1 MQAMNKTLPLGVP
14 EAIRV
19 RRTTKKFKP
28 DPIPEA
34 TLKELIALTLAAPSS
49 CNIQPWRIILID
61 DPRQKDALAKAAWNQ
76 AQVATAPV
84 TFVFAISI
92 RGWEKT
98 IERTIETATGL
109 GAWTEKTA
117 DYFRGSI
124 PGFQDGLGDK
134 QREYAIKDAMIAATH
149 LALAAESLGLNSCFM
164 NGWIEEGV
172 KEVIGARGNPDIA
185 IALLLPIGYGESAYI
200 YAGRLP
206 EEITVFRNRLTA
218 V

>member
-1 MQAMNKTLPLGVP
+1 MSSPSPLSVP
-14 EAIRV
+14 DAIRA

-49 CNIQPWRIILID
+49 FNLQQWRIIVID
-61 DPRQKDALAKAAWNQ
+61 DPVQKAALAKASWNQ

-84 TFVFAISI
+84 TFVFAASI

-98 IERTIETATGL
+98 LEQTITTACEL
-109 GAWTEKTA
+109 GAWSDKTA
-117 DYFRGSI
+117 NYFRGSI
-124 PGFQDGLGDK
+124 PGFQTGLADK
-134 QREYAIKDAMIAATH
+134 EREYAIKDAIIAATH
-149 LALAAESLGLNSCFM
+149 CALAAESLGLNSCFM
-164 NGWIEEGV
+164 NGWMEDAV
-172 KEVIGARGNPDIA
+172 KEVIGAKDDPDIA
-185 IALLLPIGYGESAYI
+185 IALLLPVGYGESAYC

-206 EEITVFRNRLTA
+206 QETTAFRNRL

>member
-1 MQAMNKTLPLGVP
+1 MNKTLPLSVP

-49 CNIQPWRIILID
+49 HNMQPWRIILID
-61 DPRQKDALAKAAWNQ
+61 DPQQKVALGKAAWNQ
-76 AQVATAPV
+76 AQVTTAPV
-84 TFVFAISI
+84 TFIFAVSI

-98 IERTIETATGL
+98 MEQTIRTATGL

-134 QREYAIKDAMIAATH
+134 QREYAIKDAIIAATH
-149 LALAAESLGLNSCFM
+149 LALAAESFGLNSCFM
-164 NGWIEEGV
+164 NGWIEESV
-172 KEVIGARGNPDIA
+172 KEIIGAKGDADIA
-185 IALLLPIGYGESAYI
+185 IALLLPVGYGESAYI
-200 YAGRLP
+200 HAGRLP
-206 EEITVFRNRLTA
+206 EEITIFRNRLTA